1 MPVIFYYTPRMSV
14 KYIDGSTLTVH
25 EEVYQ
30 GMFRTSRDGVYA
42 VKQIGKDFMGNER
55 PAWMC
60 VTMPGKYQP
69 PQIAEIEKM
78 IDEMSALSLADKKK
92 KVVVSR
98 PSVTAPDPVEKLTE
112 SIATMTL
119 EKKKLK
125 LIVKKKA

>member
-1 MPVIFYYTPRMSV
+1 MSV

-42 VKQIGKDFMGNER
+42 IRQKGADFMGNER

-78 IDEMSALSLADKKK
+78 IDEMSTLSLMDKKPK
-92 KVVVSR
+92 MKTKIVA
-98 PSVTAPDPVEKLTE
+98 SVAVATKDPVETLTE
-112 SIATMTL
+112 SVAAMSL
-119 EKKKLK
+119 EPKKKPK
-125 LIVKKKA
+125 IIRKKA